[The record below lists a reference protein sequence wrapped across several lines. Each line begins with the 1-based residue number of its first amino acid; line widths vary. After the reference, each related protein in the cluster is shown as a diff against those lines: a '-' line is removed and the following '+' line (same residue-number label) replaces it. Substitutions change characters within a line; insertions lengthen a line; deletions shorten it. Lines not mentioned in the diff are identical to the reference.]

1 MKLIEAGA
9 ENWRDRT
16 DADMLSLSM
25 MRERERELQRRQQQN
40 TRRHQGGNQEMG
52 RRSAKQTGERER
64 ERDKTFGLLFNLDRV
79 RGWSIASSLFHSF
92 SLSFGE

>member
-25 MRERERELQRRQQQN
+25 MRERESCNVDSNKTHDDIKGESGNGKKKGQANWRE
-40 TRRHQGGNQEMG
+40 TR
-52 RRSAKQTGERER
+52 
-64 ERDKTFGLLFNLDRV
+64 L
-79 RGWSIASSLFHSF
+79 
-92 SLSFGE
+92 LSFCSIWIGSEVGQ